1 MLKSV
6 NMPILK
12 NQQCNM
18 SSDDVGFFD
27 GKNKFYNLPDGY
39 KIIINEQD
47 VVVRKSKRVEYT
59 QSKLYENKRVA

>member
-1 MLKSV
+1 
-6 NMPILK
+6 
-12 NQQCNM
+12 M